1 MSAVENGYG
10 GARMERAKE
19 ERRNTPRD
27 MLAASRRPI
36 SNNIFPILF
45 SLLTGLAIVLLFT
58 APHCHCHSLSWPS
71 LVFFDTLGHASKR
84 VPILGPVSFFLSPN
98 SSQA

>member
-27 MLAASRRPI
+27 TLAASRRPI
-36 SNNIFPILF
+36 SNNIFLVLF
-45 SLLTGLAIVLLFT
+45 SLLTGLAIVLL
-58 APHCHCHSLSWPS
+58 PLSLSWPS
-71 LVFFDTLGHASKR
+71 LVLFDTLGHAPKR
-84 VPILGPVSFFLSPN
+84 VPVLGPVSFFLVLLIPAKTS
-98 SSQA
+98 